1 MPLQTGSQ
9 LLMYQS
15 FVKLADRSEGHAA
28 CMACWRGM
36 HNSFCTAVDSC
47 DHHLDMHLNKL
58 KDASKARVSCMSK
71 RTCRQA
77 CLLKTVLDKQVVTT
91 SLAQRAS

>member
-15 FVKLADRSEGHAA
+15 FIKLADRSEGHAA

-47 DHHLDMHLNKL
+47 DHHLDMHL
-58 KDASKARVSCMSK
+58 
-71 RTCRQA
+71 
-77 CLLKTVLDKQVVTT
+77 KQVERRIQGT
-91 SLAQRAS
+91 SFLYVKENMQASLSVENRP